1 MSKNQIQ
8 IPEGTAPYK
17 KATLKQIDEFVVEE
31 GFNKRKDFGITQLE
45 ADRLARTFQED
56 PYKIPPVTG
65 FRDRKTGNIVITDG
79 ERRVRLA
86 RKAGVPSLPFI
97 PTSEDLLSRL
107 EQQATSNSGKSFTDV
122 ENAELADALSNA
134 FLAQNPEA
142 TAKEVRDYTCG
153 VMNISQATFY
163 NYASLFK
170 APQEVQ
176 VKVQNDEISLTAVRQ
191 IMSETSSEEELIESV
206 NVAIEDA
213 KAQAAEAPQA
223 NPGKG
228 NGKKKQAKAT
238 KSTLKKGKTK
248 KVPFAEKSYNQKLA
262 EIISEVVDSP
272 TEGAKMLIQ
281 LDAALK
287 GDTSKQDILA
297 LVVGAEVSNEA

>member
-1 MSKNQIQ
+1 MSKTNVQL
-8 IPEGTAPYK
+8 PEGTAPYK
-17 KATLKQIDEFVVEE
+17 KATLKNIDEFVVEA
-31 GFNKRKDFGITQLE
+31 GFNKRKDFGITQAE
-45 ADRLARTFQED
+45 ADRLARTFSED
-56 PYKIPPVTG
+56 PYKIPPITG
-65 FRDRKTGNIVITDG
+65 FRDRKTGKIIITDG

-86 RKAGVPSLPFI
+86 RKAGIPSLPFL

-107 EQQATSNSGKSFTDV
+107 EQQATSNSGKSFSDV
-122 ENAELADALSNA
+122 ENAELADALANA
-134 FLAQNPEA
+134 FLAQNAEA
-142 TAKEVRDYTCG
+142 TAKETRDYVCS

-170 APQEVQ
+170 APKEVQ
-176 VKVQNDEISLTAVRQ
+176 EKVQNDEISLTAVRQ
-191 IMSETSSEEELIESV
+191 IMSETKSDEELVASV
-206 NVAIEDA
+206 NDAIEDA
-213 KAQAAEAPQA
+213 KVQAAEAPAA

-228 NGKKKQAKAT
+228 NGRQKKAKAT
-238 KSTLKKGKTK
+238 KSTIKKGKTK

-272 TEGAKMLIQ
+272 AEGAKLLIQ

-297 LVVGAEVSNEA
+297 LVVGAEVSSEA